1 MRRIII
7 LSKTYVLENITD
19 LCSDNGMKKPE
30 FRLTEI
36 KASMRFWWRA
46 LNYYKDRKE
55 MKSNE
60 DRIFGNAD
68 KIKSPIMLRLLNNI
82 NEFTDGA
89 VAKKG
94 HIVKISKKG
103 VSCIKRFDPCKQV
116 EIELSLYKRR
126 MDKLI
131 YTDKK
136 LDYYSNLLEIS
147 LVLGGIGKR
156 SRRGCGV
163 FYLIENGN
171 GEFSYK
177 TLYENIKNN
186 MKNLNVD
193 QYYSFSDDEDKQ
205 YLTIIRCDNYK
216 GLDYPYIEEIN
227 LSKKTIDVSEFYQ
240 KIKQAIDR
248 CRNENVF
255 YKYGDNYRLACPT
268 YVTCYGRNDN
278 CLYPIIVK
286 LHNTSG
292 CDDKKY
298 YSIFKEVLL

>member
-1 MRRIII
+1 M
-7 LSKTYVLENITD
+7 LSKTYILKNVTD

-46 LNYYKDRKE
+46 LNYYKNKEE
-55 MKSNE
+55 MKINE
-60 DRIFGNAD
+60 DKIFGNAD
-68 KIKSPIMLRLLNNI
+68 KIKSPITLRLLNNI
-82 NEFTDGA
+82 NEFTGGA

-94 HIVKISKKG
+94 HIVKISKERI
-103 VSCIKRFDPCKQV
+103 SCIKRFEPGKQV
-116 EIELSLYKRR
+116 DIELSLYKRR
-126 MDKLI
+126 IDKLI

-147 LVLGGIGKR
+147 LILGGIGKR

-163 FYLIENGN
+163 FYLIENEN
-171 GEFSYK
+171 GGFNYK
-177 TLYENIKNN
+177 ALYENIKNN

-193 QYYSFSDDEDKQ
+193 QYYSSNDDEEKQ
-205 YLTIIRCDNYK
+205 YLTIIRWDNYK

-268 YVTCYGRNDN
+268 YVTCYGCNDN
-278 CLYPIIVK
+278 LYPIIVK

-292 CDDKKY
+292 YSDKKY